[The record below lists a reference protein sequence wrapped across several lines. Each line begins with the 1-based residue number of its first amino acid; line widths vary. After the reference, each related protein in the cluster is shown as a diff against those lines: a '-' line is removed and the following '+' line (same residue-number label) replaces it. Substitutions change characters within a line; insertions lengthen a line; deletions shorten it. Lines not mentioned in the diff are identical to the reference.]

1 MNKIE
6 KMHLDAINS
15 KESHDTYIYVGN
27 KSVDEFSTYNAA
39 TESAKVTEQVSI
51 EFAEWLELFGWN
63 FNASKNCWWN
73 IKDIDYFPTTKELFQ
88 EFLKTKQ

>member
-6 KMHLDAINS
+6 KKHLDAIKDCKNEVS
-15 KESHDTYIYVGN
+15 FNIFGTMIYT
-27 KSVDEFSTYNAA
+27 VDEKLAP
-39 TESAKVTEQVSI
+39 TEAAKVTEQVSI

-88 EFLKTKQ
+88 EFLKTKK